1 MKKLSVFAAI
11 CIVCVLVAAAPLA
24 VACIDNIVYTCK
36 TLRLTNGKVVE
47 NDLADHYMLTASFK
61 TLA

>member
-1 MKKLSVFAAI
+1 MKKPSVFAAI

-36 TLRLTNGKVVE
+36 TLRLTNGRVVE
-47 NDLADHYMLTASFK
+47 TDLSDHYMVTASFK